1 MVVIHRAFRRESQL
15 LRTAIAAVTPGDTR
29 RARILADHLRWYRTG
44 LHNHHHG
51 EDKLIWP
58 LLLAR
63 VDLEADVVVRMES
76 QHERIAR
83 TLDEAMR
90 ALPAWESSAGEAARD
105 ALVATF
111 TEHRAAVIEHI
122 DDEETHL
129 LPLAAQYLT
138 TPEWAALGEHF
149 LTVTPKPMLLQ
160 FLGAVLEDAD
170 ARERRDLLGALP
182 LPARLAW
189 KTIGRASYARRIRRV
204 RANAVLPEV
213 SR

>member
-1 MVVIHRAFRRESQL
+1 MVIIHRAFRRESRL
-15 LRTAIAAVTPGDTR
+15 LGSAIAAVTPGDTR
-29 RARILADHLRWYRTG
+29 RARILAEHLRWYRLG

-51 EDKLIWP
+51 EDELIWP
-58 LLLAR
+58 LLHAR
-63 VDLEADVVVRMES
+63 VDLEADVVIRMEA

-105 ALVATF
+105 ALVATL
-111 TEHRAAVIEHI
+111 TEHRAAVIEHL

-149 LTVTPKPMLLQ
+149 LAATPKPMLLQ

-170 ARERRDLLGALP
+170 PRERRTLLGALP

-189 KTIGRASYARRIRRV
+189 KTIGRASYARLIRRV
-204 RANAVLPEV
+204 RADAVLPEV

>member
-1 MVVIHRAFRRESQL
+1 
-15 LRTAIAAVTPGDTR
+15 
-29 RARILADHLRWYRTG
+29 
-44 LHNHHHG
+44 
-51 EDKLIWP
+51 
-58 LLLAR
+58 LLAR

-90 ALPAWESSAGEAARD
+90 VLPAWESSAGEAARD
-105 ALVATF
+105 VLVAAF
-111 TEHRAAVIEHI
+111 SEHRAAVIEHL

-138 TPEWAALGEHF
+138 TAEWGALGEHF
-149 LTVTPKPMLLQ
+149 LTVTPKPLLLQ

-170 ARERRDLLGALP
+170 ARERRDLLDALP

-189 KTIGRASYARRIRRV
+189 RTIGQASYGRRIHRV
-204 RANAVLPEV
+204 RANAVLQEV

>member
-1 MVVIHRAFRRESQL
+1 
-15 LRTAIAAVTPGDTR
+15 
-29 RARILADHLRWYRTG
+29 
-44 LHNHHHG
+44 
-51 EDKLIWP
+51 
-58 LLLAR
+58 
-63 VDLEADVVVRMES
+63 
-76 QHERIAR
+76 
-83 TLDEAMR
+83 
-90 ALPAWESSAGEAARD
+90 
-105 ALVATF
+105 VATF